1 MEVTVTRVNLAEEP
15 LAITIEK
22 AGQLL
27 GISRNLAYKMAKEGK
42 IPIIK
47 LGKRRL
53 LVPVSKLESVL
64 NLTNEEVKE

>member
-1 MEVTVTRVNLAEEP
+1 MTRVNLAEEP